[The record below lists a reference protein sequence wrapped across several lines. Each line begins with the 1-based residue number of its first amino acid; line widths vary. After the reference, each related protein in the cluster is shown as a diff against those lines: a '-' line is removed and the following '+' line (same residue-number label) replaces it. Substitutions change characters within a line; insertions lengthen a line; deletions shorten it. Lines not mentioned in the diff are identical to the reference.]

1 MIKIGFVASHGG
13 SGMQAILQAIHSG
26 LNANPRVLICNN
38 QNAQAFNVARQYHLD
53 CYYLSF
59 NTHDDLQQ
67 LDREICT
74 TLKGFE
80 IDLLLLSGYMKK
92 LGPETLS
99 AFNNRILNIHPA
111 LLPKFGG
118 QGMYGD
124 RVHQTVLNNRESVS
138 GASVHIVTAE
148 YDQGP
153 VLNQEIVT
161 VDADETLESLREK
174 VKNIE
179 GQLYVDTL
187 AGIISGAI
195 PLPG

>member
-1 MIKIGFVASHGG
+1 MIKIGFMASHGG
-13 SGMQAILQAIHSG
+13 SGMKAVLQAIDSG

-38 QNAQAFNVARQYHLD
+38 QNAQVFNVARQYHLD
-53 CYYLSF
+53 CYYLSS
-59 NTHDDLQQ
+59 NTHDDQQQ